1 MSDCV
6 GCPYEGQ
13 QQVPSEGNPDTC
25 KYVLIGE
32 APAYDE
38 MRLKRPFVGETGRL
52 LIAFLTK
59 AGIKREECYI
69 CNALLCQLPKN
80 KKGLS
85 QALKHCRPRLLAE
98 LSRMNTGATWA
109 IMGTIARDALYPAE
123 TGKGILAAKGW
134 RNFEGHDALVMVH
147 PAYYLYNPNE
157 APMLVTDLKR
167 LKRCRLPPIGPF
179 ELTFQDQADFEDPSV
194 QYYGASPHG
203 YYRAYKMLSAGL
215 KEVLTGCDEPKPE
228 YVAYI
233 LDTPDKL
240 DEFVRSLHRRPMK
253 DRDLVSFDLETDQ
266 VDFQRDRILCM
277 SVSLE
282 EGTAYIIPDLLL
294 YQDRHEFVTTGK
306 SKTWWKAFL
315 TDERY
320 LSGSYLR
327 PDYNTVATLREM
339 FAVPGYR
346 WAGHNAKFD
355 LRFLNHLGVVNAKCD
370 FDTIVAHYAL
380 DERKGGHALKPLGDD
395 YFDVG
400 DYEVDLFKYIEK
412 KSARYSQI
420 PRNVLYKYNAMDT
433 EITLRLARTL
443 EVDLKLKGLYERPFM
458 YPMMAAVPMLLD
470 AEVDGVLIDW
480 DEAERIDVEELQ
492 PELLKV
498 REVLR
503 KLSGDPTLNPLSSK
517 KVIELMYDKF
527 KFPMI
532 NVRTRAAGK
541 RIYARSTQKAVMDG
555 WAKMW
560 ERGTLKV
567 TDLAWDFAV
576 QLVHYRHLR
585 KMQGSYIRKWRKFRG
600 TDDRVHT
607 SFLLR
612 GTVTGRLSSKD
623 PPLQTIPSKIQDK
636 WGPLIASIH
645 IAQPGWKLVY
655 ADYSQAELMIAACL
669 SGDPFMIQT
678 FLKGD
683 VDYHRDVAIAAF
695 GENFT
700 RDHRQ
705 MSKKLTFGWLY
716 GGNVKEIALE
726 ALQFEGSVAERF
738 AHEWDDR
745 FAGVLAWRKKQQQ
758 HMKEFG
764 YVESMLGR
772 RRRYTLLSRVNFGK
786 AMRVAINAP
795 IQAAASD
802 LTLLSAVEMHKRYKS
817 SDFARVILLIHDA
830 FVMEVR
836 DDKVE
841 EVSPIMNSVMLE
853 TARTYFPQVPFKA
866 DVKVGTKLS
875 EF

>member
-1 MSDCV
+1 MNCAE
-6 GCPYEGQ
+6 CPYKGQ
-13 QQVPSEGNPDTC
+13 PQVPSEGNPETC
-25 KYVLIGE
+25 RFVLIGE

-38 MRLKRPFVGETGRL
+38 IKAGRPFVGETGRL
-52 LIAFLTK
+52 LMAFLER

-69 CNALLCQLPKN
+69 ANALLCKLPKN

-85 QALKHCRPRLLAE
+85 QALKCCRPRLLEE
-98 LSRMNTGATWA
+98 LASINTGATWA

-123 TGKGILAAKGW
+123 TGKGIMAAKGW
-134 RNFEGHDALVMVH
+134 RNYEGHDALVMVH

-167 LKRCRLPPIGPF
+167 LKRGRLPPIGPF
-179 ELTFQDQADFEDPSV
+179 VLTRQDKDVFEDPTMYCYVENQSGF
-194 QYYGASPHG
+194 YDAFKP
-203 YYRAYKMLSAGL
+203 LSAGL
-215 KEVLTGCDEPKPE
+215 RTAFSRNRSKPE

-233 LDTPDKL
+233 LDTPKKL
-240 DEFVRSLHRRPMK
+240 DDFVRSLHRRPMK

-277 SVSLE
+277 SVAAE
-282 EGTAYIIPDLLL
+282 EGTAYIIPDSLL
-294 YQDRHEFVTTGK
+294 YKDRHEFVTTGK
-306 SKTWWKAFL
+306 SKAWWKSFL

-327 PDYNTVATLREM
+327 PDFNTVISLREM

-355 LRFLNHLGVVNAKCD
+355 MRFLNHLGVANAKCN
-370 FDTIVAHYAL
+370 FDTIVAHYSL
-380 DERKGGHALKPLGDD
+380 DERKGGHGLKALSDD
-395 YFDVG
+395 YFDSG
-400 DYEVDLFKYIEK
+400 DYEADLFTYIEK
-412 KSARYSQI
+412 KSARYSQV
-420 PRNVLYKYNAMDT
+420 PRRVLYKYNAYDT
-433 EITLRLARTL
+433 EYTLRLARVL
-443 EVDLKLKGLYERPFM
+443 EKQLKLAGLYEQPFM

-470 AEVDGVLIDW
+470 AEVVGVLINW
-480 DEAERIDVEELQ
+480 EEAERIDIEELE
-492 PELLKV
+492 PELAKTK
-498 REVLR
+498 EVLR
-503 KLSGDPTLNPLSSK
+503 ELSGDPTLNPLSSK
-517 KVIELMYDKF
+517 KVIALMYDKF

-541 RIYARSTQKAVMDG
+541 RIFARSTQKAVMDG
-555 WAKMW
+555 WFKMR
-560 ERGTLKV
+560 ERGQLKV
-567 TDLAWDFAV
+567 SNRAFEFAK
-576 QLVHYRHLR
+576 QLIHYRHLR
-585 KMQGSYIRKWRKFRG
+585 KMRGSYLRKWKRYRG
-600 TDDRVHT
+600 TDERVHT

-645 IAQPGWKLVY
+645 ISQPGWKLVY

-669 SGDPFMIQT
+669 SEDPFMMQT
-678 FLKGD
+678 FRKGD
-683 VDYHRDVAIAAF
+683 ADYHSEVARAAF

-700 RDHRQ
+700 RDQRQ

-726 ALQFEGSVAERF
+726 ALQFEGNVAERF
-738 AHEWDDR
+738 AHEWDNL
-745 FAGVLAWRKKQQQ
+745 FAKVLEWRKTQQQ
-758 HMKEFG
+758 HMKQNG

-802 LTLLSAVEMHKRYKS
+802 LTLISTVKMHEKYQHS
-817 SDFARVILLIHDA
+817 NYARVILLIHDA
-830 FVMEVR
+830 FIMEVR
-836 DDKVE
+836 DDKVD
-841 EVSPIMNSVMLE
+841 EVGPVMNQVMLE
-853 TARTYFPQVPFKA
+853 TAHTYFPQVPFKA

>member
-1 MSDCV
+1 MNCAE
-6 GCPYEGQ
+6 CPYQGQ
-13 QQVPSEGNPDTC
+13 PQVPSEGNSETC

-38 MRLKRPFVGETGRL
+38 IRAGRPFVGETGRL
-52 LIAFLTK
+52 LMAFLK
-59 AGIKREECYI
+59 RADIKREECYI
-69 CNALLCQLPKN
+69 CNALLCKLPKN

-85 QALKHCRPRLLAE
+85 QALQCCRPRLLDE
-98 LSRMNTGATWA
+98 LASINTGATFA
-109 IMGTIARDALYPAE
+109 VMGTIARDALYPAE

-167 LKRCRLPPIGPF
+167 LKRGRLPPIGPF
-179 ELTFQDQADFEDPSV
+179 ALTRQDQDVFEDPITYCYVVNSE
-194 QYYGASPHG
+194 G
-203 YYRAYKMLSAGL
+203 YDEAFTPLSKGL
-215 KEVLTGCDEPKPE
+215 KSAFAWNRFKPV
-228 YVAYI
+228 YVAYV

-240 DEFVRSLHRRPMK
+240 DEFVRSLHRRPIEE
-253 DRDLVSFDLETDQ
+253 RGFIALDLETDQ

-282 EGTAYIIPDLLL
+282 KGTAYIIPDSLL
-294 YQDRHEFVTTGK
+294 YEDRHEFVTTGK
-306 SKTWWKAFL
+306 SKAWWKSFL

-346 WAGHNAKFD
+346 WAEHNGKFD
-355 LRFLNHLGVVNAKCD
+355 LRFLNHLGVANAKCD
-370 FDTIVAHYAL
+370 FDTIIAHYTL
-380 DERKGGHALKPLGDD
+380 DERKGGHGLKALSDD
-395 YFDVG
+395 YFDSG
-400 DYEVDLFKYIEK
+400 DYEADLFNYIEK
-412 KSARYSQI
+412 KSARYSQV
-420 PRNVLYKYNAMDT
+420 PRCVLYKYNAFDT
-433 EITLRLARTL
+433 EYTLRLAHAT
-443 EVDLKLKGLYERPFM
+443 EKQLKTAGLYEQPFM

-470 AEVDGVLIDW
+470 AEVAGVLINW
-480 DEAERIDVEELQ
+480 EEAERIDREEIQ
-492 PELLKV
+492 PELLRV
-498 REVLR
+498 REILR
-503 KLSGDPTLNPLSSK
+503 VLSGDPTLNPLSSQ
-517 KVIELMYDKF
+517 KVIALMYDKF

-555 WAKMW
+555 WAKMR
-560 ERGTLKV
+560 ERGQLNV
-567 TDLAWDFAV
+567 SYQAWRFAE
-576 QLVHYRHLR
+576 QLLHYRHVR
-585 KMQGSYIRKWRKFRG
+585 KMQGSYIRKWQKYRG
-600 TDDRVHT
+600 TDERVHT

-645 IAQPGWKLVY
+645 ISQPGWKLVY

-669 SGDPFMIQT
+669 SEDPFMMQT
-678 FLKGD
+678 FRKGD
-683 VDYHRDVAIAAF
+683 ADYHSEVARAAF

-700 RDHRQ
+700 RDQRQ

-726 ALQFEGSVAERF
+726 ALQFEGNVAERF
-738 AHEWDDR
+738 AHEWDNL
-745 FAGVLAWRKKQQQ
+745 FAKVLEWRKEQQQ
-758 HMKEFG
+758 HMKQNG

-802 LTLLSAVEMHKRYKS
+802 LTLISATKMHEKYRRTDY
-817 SDFARVILLIHDA
+817 ARVILLIHDA
-830 FVMEVR
+830 FIMEVR
-836 DDKVE
+836 DDKVD
-841 EVSPIMNSVMLE
+841 EVSLVMNQVMLE
-853 TARTYFPQVPFKA
+853 TAHTYFPQVPFKA
-866 DVKVGTKLS
+866 DVKVGMKLS